1 MTLLDEKCV
10 ATEEAA
16 KQSALP
22 LTARVVPGVSAVLDN
37 RRLLTEL
44 TGALGSPLNVL
55 LPELVTAN
63 VQGFKDAFKKLQL
76 QGRVFFAHKCNRSD
90 SVVRQLALSSDAC
103 IDVSS
108 VNELGHALASG
119 FEGKRIEATGPK
131 TPEFLFVCIQHGV
144 TVSIDSIEELK
155 LLLTLRK
162 SLPQAPSTPILLRL
176 CGFRSS
182 HTRFLNKGSR
192 FGISIDK
199 VGEAFDILTESGE
212 QLRFLGFSFHLDT
225 VSVPE
230 RMIAIENCVQLFE
243 EAVAR
248 GFEPSV
254 LNIGGGYKVNYLA
267 DENEWNAYTSA
278 LKEGVLGQRP
288 TLAWQGNTFG
298 MYVEQGKLRGNFNSY
313 NYFDGTTGPAF
324 LVDMLRQP
332 LPDNP
337 DVTAAEFLRDN
348 MIALW
353 IEPGRA
359 LLDQVGLTVAEVL
372 SVRDSSNGD
381 TLVSLRMKRQD
392 ISFLDQ
398 EIFVDPVIIYQQEPA
413 GAADE
418 PVAVYFSGNLCLE
431 SDLIYRHK
439 TYLRALPKPGDL
451 VVFLNTAGYFMD
463 FSASESIM
471 QPVAKKVAL
480 SQRGSQFRWCAD
492 EKYWPLWETKTG
504 EQ

>member
-1 MTLLDEKCV
+1 MTLLQERPVTPD
-10 ATEEAA
+10 AA
-16 KQSALP
+16 AAQDSLP
-22 LTARVVPGVSAVLDN
+22 LTAKIVPGVAAVLDN
-37 RRLLTEL
+37 RQLLSEL
-44 TGALGSPLNVL
+44 TSALGSPLNILV
-55 LPELVTAN
+55 PELVTDN
-63 VQGFKDAFKKLQL
+63 VEGFKSAFKQL
-76 QGRVFFAHKCNRSD
+76 GLRGRVFFAHKCNRSD
-90 SVVRQLALSSDAC
+90 SIVRQLAVADAS

-108 VNELGHALASG
+108 VNELGHALAAG

-131 TPEFLFVCIQHGV
+131 TPEFLYLCIQHGV
-144 TVSIDSIEELK
+144 TISIDSLEELQ
-155 LLLTLRK
+155 LLLAVRK
-162 SLPQAPSTPILLRL
+162 SLPGAAQTPVLLRL
-176 CGFRSS
+176 CGFRSA

-199 VGEAFDILTESGE
+199 VDQAFDLLEDASKE
-212 QLRFLGFSFHLDT
+212 LRFLGFAFHLDT

-230 RMIAIENCVQLFE
+230 RMIAIENCVHLFE

-248 GFEPSV
+248 GFDPSV

-278 LKEGVLGQRP
+278 LKEGVLGQRS

-324 LVDMLRQP
+324 LVDMLQQP
-332 LPDNP
+332 LPEMP
-337 DVTAAEFLRDN
+337 EVTAAEFLRDN
-348 MIALW
+348 MISLW

-359 LLDQVGLTVAEVL
+359 LLDQVGLTCAEVL

-381 TLVSLRMKRQD
+381 TLVALRMKRQD

-398 EIFVDPVIIYQQEPA
+398 EIFVDPVIIYQSEPA
-413 GAADE
+413 AAEE

-471 QPVAKKVAL
+471 QPIAKKVAL
-480 SQRGSQFRWCAD
+480 CQRGSQFRWFAD